1 MEKKGVK
8 MNLRLYNTLNNKIE
22 DFKEIKKGK
31 VGLYTCGPTVY
42 DFAHIG
48 NFRSY
53 VFEDLFKRY
62 LIYLGYNVKHIMN
75 ITDIDDK
82 TIKKSNELGVNI
94 NEITQKYLKAFF
106 KDIKTLNILK
116 ADIYPKATEHIKE
129 MVELVE
135 KLENNGYAY
144 KKENSVY
151 FNIEKFKGY
160 GKLANV
166 LKENLKTGVSIDSDE
181 YDKENVQDFVLWK
194 GKKEGEPYW
203 ETKYGEGRPGWHIE
217 CSAMSMKYLGNHF
230 DIHMGGVDNIFPHH
244 ENEIAQA
251 ECATGEKFVNF
262 WIHCQHLIVNNQKMS
277 KSLGNYYTLEDLI
290 QKGYKPMAIRYLLLS
305 THYRKTLNFTFE
317 GLERAIRSLNRI
329 NDFIFSLKGLKSNK
343 GESEHIS
350 NIINQNEIKF
360 RENMNND
367 LNVSGALG
375 VFFDFT
381 HQINLKLKELK
392 TKDIENILAYIKRI
406 DSVTGVLKEEESSPL
421 EDEIE
426 KKIKIRENA
435 RKDKDYKLADS
446 IREELKKK
454 GIILI
459 DTSDGVRWKK
469 SK

>member
-151 FNIEKFKGY
+151 FNIEKFKSY

-166 LKENLKTGVSIDSDE
+166 LKENLQTGVSVDSDE

-343 GESEHIS
+343 GESEDIS

>member
-1 MEKKGVK
+1 MK
-8 MNLRLYNTLNNKIE
+8 LRLYNTLNNKIE

-31 VGLYTCGPTVY
+31 IGLYTCGPTVY

-106 KDIKTLNILK
+106 KDIKTLNILE
-116 ADIYPKATEHIKE
+116 ADIYPKATEHIKK
-129 MVELVE
+129 MVELIK

-144 KKENSVY
+144 KKGNSVY
-151 FNIEKFKGY
+151 FKINKFKDY
-160 GKLANV
+160 GKLANISKEK
-166 LKENLKTGVSIDSDE
+166 LKVGIRVDSDE
-181 YDKENVQDFVLWK
+181 YDKEDVQDFVLWK
-194 GKKEGEPYW
+194 GKKDGEPYW
-203 ETKYGEGRPGWHIE
+203 DTKYGEGRPGWHIE

-277 KSLGNYYTLEDLI
+277 KSVGNFYTLKDLI

-305 THYRKTLNFTFE
+305 THYRKTLNFTFN

-343 GESEHIS
+343 GESEDIS

-367 LNVSGALG
+367 LNISGALG

-406 DSVTGVLKEEESSPL
+406 DSVIGVLKEKKSIALEEA
-421 EDEIE
+421 IE
-426 KKIKIRENA
+426 KKIKIRDKA

-446 IREELKKK
+446 IREELKGK

>member
-166 LKENLKTGVSIDSDE
+166 LKENLQTGVSVDSDE

-343 GESEHIS
+343 GESEDIS

>member
-1 MEKKGVK
+1 

-31 VGLYTCGPTVY
+31 IGLYTCGPTVY

-53 VFEDLFKRY
+53 IFEDLFKRY
-62 LIYLGYNVKHIMN
+62 LIYLGYNVKHVMN

-82 TIKKSNELGVNI
+82 TIKKSNELGVDI
-94 NEITQKYLKAFF
+94 NGITEKYLKAFF
-106 KDIKTLNILK
+106 KDIKILNILK

-129 MVELVE
+129 MVELIE

-160 GKLANV
+160 GKLANI
-166 LKENLKTGVSIDSDE
+166 LKEKLKIGVSVDSDE
-181 YDKENVQDFVLWK
+181 YDKENAQDFVLWK
-194 GKKEGEPYW
+194 GKKKDEPYW
-203 ETKYGEGRPGWHIE
+203 KTKYGEGRPGWHIE

-305 THYRKTLNFTFE
+305 THYRKTLNFTLE
-317 GLERAIRSLNRI
+317 GLEGVIRSLNRI

-343 GESEHIS
+343 GKSEDIS

-367 LNVSGALG
+367 LNISGALG

-406 DSVTGVLKEEESSPL
+406 DSVIGVLKDEKSIPL

-426 KKIKIRENA
+426 NKIKKRDKA
-435 RKDKDYKLADS
+435 RKAKDYKLADS
-446 IREELKKK
+446 IREELKGK

>member
-1 MEKKGVK
+1 
-8 MNLRLYNTLNNKIE
+8 MNLRLYNTLNNKTE
-22 DFKEIKKGK
+22 NFKEIKKGK
-31 VGLYTCGPTVY
+31 IGLYTCGPTVY

-82 TIKKSNELGVNI
+82 TIKKSNELGVDI
-94 NEITQKYLKAFF
+94 NEITEKYLQEFF
-106 KDIKTLNILK
+106 KNINTLNILQ

-129 MVELVE
+129 MVELIE

-151 FNIEKFKGY
+151 FKIEKFKGY
-160 GKLANV
+160 GKLANI
-166 LKENLKTGVSIDSDE
+166 LKENLKTGVIGDSDE
-181 YDKENVQDFVLWK
+181 YDKEDVQDFVLWK

-203 ETKYGEGRPGWHIE
+203 KTKYGEGRPGWHIE

-343 GESEHIS
+343 GESEDIS
-350 NIINQNEIKF
+350 NIIKQNETRF

-367 LNVSGALG
+367 LNISGALG
-375 VFFDFT
+375 VFFDFL

-392 TKDIENILAYIKRI
+392 TKDIENVLAYIKRI
-406 DSVTGVLKEEESSPL
+406 NSVIGIIKEEKSIPL
-421 EDEIE
+421 EGEIE

-435 RKDKDYKLADS
+435 RKAKDYKLADS
-446 IREELKKK
+446 IREELKEK

-459 DTSDGVRWKK
+459 DTSDVVRWKSVK
-469 SK
+469 

>member
-1 MEKKGVK
+1 

-31 VGLYTCGPTVY
+31 IGLYTCGPTVY

-62 LIYLGYNVKHIMN
+62 LIYLGYSVKHVMN

-82 TIKKSNELGVNI
+82 TIKKSNELGVDI
-94 NEITQKYLKAFF
+94 KEITQKYLEAFL
-106 KDIKTLNILK
+106 KGIKTLNILK

-129 MVELVE
+129 MVELIK

-144 KKENSVY
+144 KKGNSVY
-151 FNIEKFKGY
+151 FKINKFKDY
-160 GKLANV
+160 GKLANISKEK
-166 LKENLKTGVSIDSDE
+166 LKVGISVDSDE
-181 YDKENVQDFVLWK
+181 YDKEDIQDFVLWK
-194 GKKEGEPYW
+194 GKKDGEPYW
-203 ETKYGEGRPGWHIE
+203 DTKYGEGRPGWHIE

-277 KSLGNYYTLEDLI
+277 KSIGNFYTLKDLI

-305 THYRKTLNFTFE
+305 THYRKTLNFTFK

-343 GESEHIS
+343 GESEDIS

-367 LNVSGALG
+367 LNISGALG

-392 TKDIENILAYIKRI
+392 TKDIENTLAYIKRI
-406 DSVTGVLKEEESSPL
+406 DSVIGVLKEKKSITL

-426 KKIKIRENA
+426 KKIKIRDKA
-435 RKDKDYKLADS
+435 RKTKDYKLADS
-446 IREELKKK
+446 IREELKGK

>member
-1 MEKKGVK
+1 

-22 DFKEIKKGK
+22 DFKEIKEGK
-31 VGLYTCGPTVY
+31 IGLYTCGPTVY

-82 TIKKSNELGVNI
+82 TIKKSNELGVDI
-94 NEITQKYLKAFF
+94 NEITEKYLKAFF

-116 ADIYPKATEHIKE
+116 ADFYPKATEHIKE
-129 MVELVE
+129 MVELIE
-135 KLENNGYAY
+135 KLKNNGYAY

-160 GKLANV
+160 GKLANI

-194 GKKEGEPYW
+194 GKKEDEPYW
-203 ETKYGEGRPGWHIE
+203 KTKYGEGRPGWHIE

-343 GESEHIS
+343 GESEDIS

-435 RKDKDYKLADS
+435 RKAKDYKLADS
-446 IREELKKK
+446 IREELKEK

-459 DTSDGVRWKK
+459 DTSDGVRWKSVK
-469 SK
+469 